1 MSLTSVKMTE
11 EVWLTCLTHALS
23 TETEEILGLLLGDI
37 EVFIFIF
44 SLHNNQA
51 IPFQFFIYYMCFLF
65 VFFIGCAVFLGYS
78 LKLCNFL
85 TTCLNGNGIEFVFF
99 QFCALMGILG
109 ICSNVL
115 IPIFQNLRL
124 SIVLYIVFL
133 FDFVLSMAMGFI
145 RVGFYGS

>member
-99 QFCALMGILG
+99 L
-109 ICSNVL
+109 VL
-115 IPIFQNLRL
+115 CFDGDFRNPFKCFD
-124 SIVLYIVFL
+124 SHFPKFEIVNCLVYCISF
-133 FDFVLSMAMGFI
+133 
-145 RVGFYGS
+145 